1 MRRRPEGLAQDRS
14 HFPVTIM
21 KRLALGSAVLVVAGV
36 AMLQAQKSRPAAT
49 AGNGTLIIG
58 AYPKQFWII
67 DEATEKIVG
76 TIPFQSGI
84 PRRTALS
91 RDRKRFYTVE
101 AAMEKVEILDI
112 AARKTV
118 DTFSLSEGSRKVR
131 IRSVEPD
138 PLQRFVMLVTAS
150 ATKLVDRFE
159 VGSPTLVQY
168 DLKEHKIVRTV
179 PWPNGEE
186 RQNANIQFSPD
197 GKLMYLFTDQDVLIY
212 ETSGFTQVDKWEL
225 SKPIEEGFG
234 RLEMGSRDVFNDEP
248 GFYTGIFNVSDPVQH
263 RRMMGIARVNL
274 AAKSV
279 DFYTL
284 GPSTGVSF
292 AMAPGRKLAYG
303 LFEDIG
309 RYEFWKFDLEHRRF
323 AGRTEFKGRPRMGLK
338 TSSNGKVL
346 YIYVAGNTI
355 DLYDAE
361 TYQYLRTITL
371 DGDMTTELFV
381 FPGTPAQVSSSA
393 GQ

>member
-1 MRRRPEGLAQDRS
+1 MKKLA
-14 HFPVTIM
+14 F
-21 KRLALGSAVLVVAGV
+21 LLGV
-36 AMLQAQKSRPAAT
+36 ALVASAALVAAQKPKPAAAGA

-58 AYPKQFWII
+58 AYPSQYWII
-67 DEATEKIVG
+67 DEATEKIIG
-76 TIPFQSGI
+76 SIPFKSGI
-84 PRRTALS
+84 PRRTTLS
-91 RDRKRFYTVE
+91 RDRKRFYTIE
-101 AAMEKVEILDI
+101 AAMEKLEIVDI
-112 AARKTV
+112 PTRKTV
-118 DTFSLSEGSRKVR
+118 DTFTLSEGNKKVR
-131 IRSVEPD
+131 IRSFEPD
-138 PLQRFVMLVTAS
+138 PLQRFAMMVTAS
-150 ATKLVDRFE
+150 ATKLADRFE
-159 VGSPTLVQY
+159 IGPPTLIQY

-179 PWPNGEE
+179 PWPNGDE

-212 ETSGFTQVDKWEL
+212 ETNGFTQVDKWEL
-225 SKPIEEGFG
+225 SRPIEEGFG

-274 AAKSV
+274 AEKKV
-279 DFYTL
+279 DFYTI

-292 AMAPGRKLAYG
+292 AMAPNRKVGYG
-303 LFEDIG
+303 LFEEIG
-309 RYEFWKFDLEHRRF
+309 RFEFWKFDLEHRKF

-355 DLYDAE
+355 DLYDTD

-371 DGDMTTELFV
+371 DGDMTSELFV
-381 FPGTPAQVSSSA
+381 FPNPPSQVTNTTAQ
-393 GQ
+393 

>member
-1 MRRRPEGLAQDRS
+1 MTAM
-14 HFPVTIM
+14 T
-21 KRLALGSAVLVVAGV
+21 RLALGAAIVVLAG
-36 AMLQAQKSRPAAT
+36 AALLHAQKAKPAAGI

-58 AYPKQFWII
+58 SFPKQFWII

-84 PRRTALS
+84 PRRTTLS

-101 AAMEKVEILDI
+101 AAMEKVEIIDI

-118 DTFSLSEGSRKVR
+118 DTFTLSEGNRKVR
-131 IRSVEPD
+131 IRGVEPD
-138 PLQRFVMLVTAS
+138 PLQRFVMMVTSS
-150 ATKLVDRFE
+150 ATKLIDRFE
-159 VGSPTLVQY
+159 IGAPTLVQY
-168 DLKEHKIVRTV
+168 DLKEHRIVRTI

-212 ETSGFTQVDKWEL
+212 ETENFTQVDKWEL

-284 GPSTGVSF
+284 GPASGVSF
-292 AMAPGRKLAYG
+292 AMAPNRKAAYG

-309 RYEFWKFDLEHRRF
+309 RYEFWKFDLEHRKF
-323 AGRTEFKGRPRMGLK
+323 AGRVEFKGRPRMGLK
-338 TSSNGKVL
+338 TSSNGRVL

-355 DLYDAE
+355 DLYDAD

-381 FPGTPAQVSSSA
+381 FPQAPSQVSSSA
-393 GQ
+393 GL